1 MGQQSGSDGSGQTDE
16 RSVAILK
23 ITGLL
28 NWTQENLPGAVP
40 TLVAQTAYIAAE
52 RTVAGSPISLKALIS
67 TIGCS
72 EAGLRKPLQR
82 LLDGGW
88 VVIEP
93 DKDDQRVRR
102 VIATEKLLAALVGLA
117 DRITERVSQIESA

>member
-1 MGQQSGSDGSGQTDE
+1 VAEQSVFEGLAATTEMSA
-16 RSVAILK
+16 AILK
-23 ITGLL
+23 IGGLL

-40 TLVAQTAYIAAE
+40 TLVAETAYIAAE
-52 RTVAGSPISLKALIS
+52 RTVAGSPISLKAIIS

-88 VVIEP
+88 VFVER
-93 DKDDQRVRR
+93 DRDDHRVRR
-102 VIATEKLLAALVGLA
+102 VVATDKLLGALVGLA
-117 DRITERVSQIESA
+117 DRITEREAQDESV